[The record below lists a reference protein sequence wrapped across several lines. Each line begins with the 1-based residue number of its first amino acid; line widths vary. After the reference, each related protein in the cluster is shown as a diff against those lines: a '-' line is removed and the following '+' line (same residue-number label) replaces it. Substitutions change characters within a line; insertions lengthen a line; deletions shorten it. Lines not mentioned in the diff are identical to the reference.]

1 MGSTK
6 SKNKP
11 RHLCRFGDCK
21 KTRERYGE
29 KEGISSFCTTHKGN
43 ATINAYL
50 SRSYSGMKRRI
61 EGRGGGNREGETKY
75 WKGKP
80 ILPRDVFMTWAKNH
94 PDFLSLYK
102 RYVMSDFDIKLAP
115 SVNRMDSNKGYVLGN
130 IEWLT
135 QSQNSALA
143 GTVRKMKN
151 QEKKEIYKL
160 LGVKQNV

>member
-1 MGSTK
+1 
-6 SKNKP
+6 
-11 RHLCRFGDCK
+11 
-21 KTRERYGE
+21 
-29 KEGISSFCTTHKGN
+29 
-43 ATINAYL
+43 
-50 SRSYSGMKRRI
+50 
-61 EGRGGGNREGETKY
+61 
-75 WKGKP
+75 
-80 ILPRDVFMTWAKNH
+80 
-94 PDFLSLYK
+94 
-102 RYVMSDFDIKLAP
+102 MSDFDIKLAP